1 MKPEPRVDFQSVL
14 LVGIYVDLSH
24 YASEFMS
31 NPGWLLGL
39 HLFALTLARCQNA
52 KRAPGVPNISLT
64 YFVNIA
70 MKTSIITTVGI
81 AFCSLIATIG
91 AIGQTVSVPAGQ
103 TTVITA
109 VPAPP
114 TMDTFLRALDSN
126 RYQLIEKKDNKE
138 VYRDIQTG
146 EKWILELHHR
156 NG

>member
-1 MKPEPRVDFQSVL
+1 
-14 LVGIYVDLSH
+14 VDLSR
-24 YASEFMS
+24 YASEFRS
-31 NPGWLLGL
+31 NPGWLLRL
-39 HLFALTLARCQNA
+39 HLFALTLAKFQSALRSVE
-52 KRAPGVPNISLT
+52 RLGVPNISLT
-64 YFVNIA
+64 YSVNIA

-103 TTVITA
+103 TTVITEA
-109 VPAPP
+109 PAPP
-114 TMDTFLRALDSN
+114 TVDTFLRALDSN

>member
-1 MKPEPRVDFQSVL
+1 MERL
-14 LVGIYVDLSH
+14 
-24 YASEFMS
+24 
-31 NPGWLLGL
+31 
-39 HLFALTLARCQNA
+39 
-52 KRAPGVPNISLT
+52 GVPNISLT
-64 YFVNIA
+64 YSVNIA

-103 TTVITA
+103 TTVITEA
-109 VPAPP
+109 PAPP
-114 TMDTFLRALDSN
+114 TVDTFLRALDSN